1 MKSRFATVVVGLVYL
16 SMALVFGV
24 VHHHHDDDGCCD
36 HDSCPIDD
44 HKDCAACAWQLNA
57 VTDVPN
63 VVPLIFGC
71 ILETPLEVFGFTS
84 YSAPSFSFSQSRA
97 PPATSA

>member
-1 MKSRFATVVVGLVYL
+1 MKSRITTVVVGLVYL

-24 VHHHHDDDGCCD
+24 VHHHHDDDRCCD
-36 HDSCPIDD
+36 HDGCPMQE

-63 VVPLIFGC
+63 VVPFIFGC
-71 ILETPLEVFGFTS
+71 VLETPLEVFNFTS

-97 PPATSA
+97 PPAALA